1 MSEASLPNNPLPGR
15 LLSPEELQLLQ
26 TMLAGVRGKPEIKT
40 NLTSVLVEDM
50 QDGGMGSVRFLAPGA
65 AKRHFG
71 MAVAQAEYVDEDGV
85 PVYITIN
92 VDREDH
98 LFEIDFWK
106 VDFSPL
112 KRYPRVSDLKAMPT
126 TVADHRA

>member
-1 MSEASLPNNPLPGR
+1 MSEASLPNNPLQGR
-15 LLSPEELQLLQ
+15 RLSAAELELLR
-26 TMLAGVRGKPEIKT
+26 TMLAGVRGKPQIKT
-40 NLTSVLVEDM
+40 DLTSVLVEDM

-65 AKRHFG
+65 AKRHLG
-71 MAVAQAEYVDEDGV
+71 GAVAQAEYVDDDGV

-98 LFEIDFWK
+98 LYEIEFWK

-112 KRYPRVSDLKAMPT
+112 KRYPGAT
-126 TVADHRA
+126 G